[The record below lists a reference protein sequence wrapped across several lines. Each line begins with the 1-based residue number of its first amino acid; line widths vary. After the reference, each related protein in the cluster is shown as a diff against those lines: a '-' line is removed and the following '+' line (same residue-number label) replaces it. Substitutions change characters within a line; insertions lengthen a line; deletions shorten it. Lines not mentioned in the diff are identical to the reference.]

1 VITIQLPRALV
12 VRLNE
17 EDTVVLDEPCSTVG
31 QALAALGERS
41 PGVLDR
47 VIDEQGAVRQHVNVF
62 VDDTSIR
69 FLDGLATPLEDG
81 STIYLLAS
89 VSGG

>member
-1 VITIQLPRALV
+1 MITIELPRALV
-12 VRLNE
+12 LRLDE
-17 EDTVVLDEPCSTVG
+17 EDAVVVDEPCATVG
-31 QALAALGERS
+31 DALAALGDRA

-47 VIDEQGAVRQHVNVF
+47 VLDEQGQVRQHVNIF
-62 VDDTSIR
+62 VNETSIR
-69 FLDGLATPLEDG
+69 FLDGLGTPVPSG